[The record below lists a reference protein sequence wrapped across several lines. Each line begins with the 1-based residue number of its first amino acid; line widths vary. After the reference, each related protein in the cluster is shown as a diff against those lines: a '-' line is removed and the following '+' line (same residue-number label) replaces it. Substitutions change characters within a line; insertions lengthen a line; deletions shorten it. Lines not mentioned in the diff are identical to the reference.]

1 MRRFLPARMVL
12 ALLTACGA
20 AHPPAATSRG
30 ADSPAAHRD
39 PAEYGVKRF
48 PVAGKIAL
56 VPLENLSRVPD
67 ANAIV
72 LRLVEDSFLRQSI
85 LVTGVLTAVPR
96 DRLPTPMEIQQ
107 AAAAAGARYALS
119 GSVVEF
125 GYRPG
130 TLPGDPA
137 EPIVSVNVRL
147 LDIQTGEIVW
157 EAIFGEN
164 SGRKMK
170 IRRDLGMVAT
180 GIADDMAAALA
191 VTAGPG
197 GAP

>member
-1 MRRFLPARMVL
+1 MRSSLPARMML

-20 AHPPAATSRG
+20 AHAPATTPRSS
-30 ADSPAAHRD
+30 DSSAAHREH
-39 PAEYGVKRF
+39 AESGVKRF

-56 VPLENLSRVPD
+56 VPLENLSHAPD

-72 LRLVEDSFLRQSI
+72 LRLVEDSFSRESI
-85 LVTGVLTAVPR
+85 AVTGVLTAIPR

-147 LDIQTGEIVW
+147 LDIQTGGIVW
-157 EAIFGEN
+157 EAIFGGN